1 LKQKPSTST
10 TAKGGSS
17 PNNQSGTASRPPA
30 GRNDS
35 STQPANSTDY
45 DSPDRAGK
53 QQPSL
58 RRNSDPVDSPGKST
72 RSSSGGSQSDSGDD
86 RQKPVLKRPGDSPD
100 DQAQNRRGTGPVD
113 QDGRNKG
120 SDDDEV
126 VRLESTLVNLPV
138 LVSDHSGRYVPRLGK
153 NDFLL
158 WEDGVQQEIASF
170 ASEEVPFNVALMMDV
185 SPSVQGSIRDIQDAA
200 IDFVTQ
206 LRSQDRVMVIS
217 FDKNAHFLSDLTND
231 RRQLEMAIRS
241 TATGSGT
248 SVYDAVYEVVER
260 LRTVDGRKA
269 LILFSDGEDTTSRRV
284 GYDDAVEAVTESD
297 VLVYGLRY
305 PGTNFRPTYN
315 PRYDPRIQIPDI
327 FNLPWP
333 IPWPSPRRRRGPFRF
348 TTPGTVPSNSAAG
361 SNPQWQKRG
370 DRGRDFMTDITTA
383 GGGPVFDAQTVADI
397 RGLAARIAEELR
409 HVYVVSY
416 YPSNALSNGGYRSV
430 RMRLRNRD
438 DLAVRYRKGYS
449 ASRDQ
454 RGH

>member
-1 LKQKPSTST
+1 
-10 TAKGGSS
+10 
-17 PNNQSGTASRPPA
+17 
-30 GRNDS
+30 
-35 STQPANSTDY
+35 
-45 DSPDRAGK
+45 
-53 QQPSL
+53 
-58 RRNSDPVDSPGKST
+58 
-72 RSSSGGSQSDSGDD
+72 
-86 RQKPVLKRPGDSPD
+86 LKRPGDPPD
-100 DQAQNRRGTGPVD
+100 DPGQQSRRGTGPVD
-113 QDGRNKG
+113 QDGRKSSG
-120 SDDDEV
+120 DDEV

-138 LVSDHSGRYVPRLGK
+138 LVSDHAGRYVPRLGK
-153 NDFLL
+153 SDFQL

-170 ASEEVPFNVALMMDV
+170 ASEEVPFNVALMLDV

-206 LRSQDRVMVIS
+206 LRNQDRVMVIS
-217 FDKNAHFLSDLTND
+217 FDKNARFLSDLTND

-333 IPWPSPRRRRGPFRF
+333 IPFPVPRRRRGPFRF
-348 TTPGTVPSNSAAG
+348 TAPAPVPSNPGAAA
-361 SNPQWQKRG
+361 SPQWQRRGG

-383 GGGPVFDAQTVADI
+383 GGGPVYDAQTIADI

-430 RMRLRNRD
+430 RLRLRNRD